1 MASTYSTAQSDF
13 IEDPWPAKPSV
24 GVKNRQAALRDG
36 QPSFGKR
43 ASRGMIIFCI
53 GVAATLTWQSH
64 GDTARKMIANAYPHL
79 DWLAPQAEARAQTA
93 ADMVASPSPTVPAAR
108 SPDAQQ
114 LEAVW
119 LALATLRQSVE
130 QVTAGQQRAAGDI
143 AKLQAAEQ
151 DILSKIS
158 APPPRPAAA
167 PARKPVPLTP
177 PPSAQAMPER

>member
-1 MASTYSTAQSDF
+1 
-13 IEDPWPAKPSV
+13 
-24 GVKNRQAALRDG
+24 
-36 QPSFGKR
+36 
-43 ASRGMIIFCI
+43 MIIFCI
-53 GVAATLTWQSH
+53 GVAATLTWQAH

-93 ADMVASPSPTVPAAR
+93 ADMVPPTVPAAH
-108 SPDAQQ
+108 SPDGKQ
-114 LEAVW
+114 LEAMW

-130 QVTAGQQRAAGDI
+130 QVAAGQQRAAGDI
-143 AKLQAAEQ
+143 AKLQAAEH

-177 PPSAQAMPER
+177 PPSALAMPER